1 MPTGIEGVMVEG
13 GRGGRCHPVG
23 GFAEGRRSVGLTLE
37 MTHRRRVKIPPPNLE
52 MATRLRTKPR
62 GLPRLR

>member
-37 MTHRRRVKIPPPNLE
+37 MTHRRRVKIPPPN
-52 MATRLRTKPR
+52 RNPSRS
-62 GLPRLR
+62 GLSIAHAG